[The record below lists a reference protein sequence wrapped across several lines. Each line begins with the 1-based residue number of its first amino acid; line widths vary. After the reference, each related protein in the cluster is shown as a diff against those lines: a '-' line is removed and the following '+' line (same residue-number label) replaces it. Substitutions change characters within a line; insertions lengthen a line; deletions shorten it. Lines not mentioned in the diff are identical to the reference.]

1 MSSELHTN
9 FFLRNL
15 DWTIPEGSLA
25 EVSSPS
31 LKDLMKSESLLV
43 ELTPYS
49 ESPIMTSFD
58 VRGLTEAIKPLQA
71 ACPWK

>member
-9 FFLRNL
+9 FFLGNL
-15 DWTIPEGSLA
+15 DGTLLQASLA

-49 ESPIMTSFD
+49 ADACLRRCAVSRAGQ
-58 VRGLTEAIKPLQA
+58 RGR
-71 ACPWK
+71 

>member
-9 FFLRNL
+9 FFLGNL

-31 LKDLMKSESLLV
+31 LKDLMKSESLL
-43 ELTPYS
+43 
-49 ESPIMTSFD
+49 
-58 VRGLTEAIKPLQA
+58 
-71 ACPWK
+71 